1 MARRFI
7 ARAVLLCSIIV
18 LGASAALAQTAQF
31 TGRVVDSSEG
41 VVPGVT
47 VTATN
52 EENGFLATAVTGAD
66 GYYTLSGL
74 GPGKYT
80 IKVELEGFATVQ
92 QTGVVLQLGQTAR
105 MDFTMQVGAVT
116 DVVDVVG
123 AAPVI
128 QRETTSIG
136 QVIDNTSVT
145 TLPLNGRD
153 YTQLVTLT
161 PGATPNQNSRA
172 ADGISLNGART
183 LQTNY
188 RIDGVDNNN
197 YIMGLDTGS
206 TQALRPSVDSIQE
219 FRVESANFSAQYG
232 NAAGGVVTLAIK
244 SGSNE
249 FKGSAFEF
257 FRDDALDEQEYF
269 SKKSGLA
276 KPPLRYNQFGGTLG
290 GPIVRNRTFFFGS
303 YQGTRNTSSNTLIG
317 TVPTAEMRAGNFGS
331 KAVYDPLTAVG
342 GVRSAFPNN
351 TIPLSRMDPAALKL
365 LALIPQANLS
375 GTVNNYAANAE
386 TRDTANQVDVR
397 FDQALG
403 QVSRMFLRYSWQDR
417 DINRAGLFD
426 TDGHGGTAFQN
437 EALLITPTAWSIAG
451 GVTHVLSGTKLNEV
465 RFGFTQNKSG
475 QETPVS
481 EGLFAQYGLGGMPNA
496 SALDGLPSIAINNY
510 FRMGSRT
517 FTPNDKR
524 VRIYQFNDTFS
535 WTAGPHGIKFGV
547 EARLKKSMT
556 DSGSSARGAYT
567 FNGQFTSRT
576 AGSGVGDA
584 FADFLLGQT
593 SAASITTFQVS
604 ELEDRYIGAFVED
617 VWRLTP
623 KLTVNAGVRYEIQTP
638 PVDVNDAMAN
648 FDNDRSSPT
657 YGTLVTATGGGYESR
672 SFMKVD
678 MNNISPRLGAA
689 YSLDEQTVIRSS
701 YGVFYGGLGYL
712 GNNQTGSANPP
723 FFVSAAIN
731 SASTAAASGVLLSTG
746 FPSTILDPARVTNPG
761 VVSLPADSPL
771 SRTQQWNL
779 TVERELPWK
788 SAVSVSYIGSR
799 GSDIRAQSDINQPVP
814 GAGAQ
819 NPRRPFPTFGAIN
832 EFASWGESRYDALQM
847 KIERRYAN
855 GFSFLTS
862 YTFGKSTNNSSDGE
876 DTTGTLTPQDP
887 NNPDAEWA
895 LSGADVRHRFVTSF
909 IYDLPFGNFGP
920 AAARAILGGWQLGG
934 VFTAQGGV
942 PMSPTVAPS
951 PANTTGT
958 IRPNVV
964 GDWALSGDERTMDR
978 WYNVAAFAAPAAF
991 TYGNAGRNIIIA
1003 PGLVNLDLLVS
1014 RTVKL
1019 TGKYRLD
1026 IRGEFYNVANA
1037 VHLGRPELNILSPNA
1052 GKITTTQRPPRQVQL
1067 GARLSF

>member
-317 TVPTAEMRAGNFGS
+317 TVPTTEMRAGNFGS

-351 TIPLSRMDPAALKL
+351 AIPLSRMDPAALKL

-426 TDGHGGTAFQN
+426 TDGLGGTAFQN

-556 DSGSSARGAYT
+556 DSGS
-567 FNGQFTSRT
+567 
-576 AGSGVGDA
+576 
-584 FADFLLGQT
+584 
-593 SAASITTFQVS
+593 
-604 ELEDRYIGAFVED
+604 
-617 VWRLTP
+617 
-623 KLTVNAGVRYEIQTP
+623 
-638 PVDVNDAMAN
+638 
-648 FDNDRSSPT
+648 
-657 YGTLVTATGGGYESR
+657 
-672 SFMKVD
+672 
-678 MNNISPRLGAA
+678 
-689 YSLDEQTVIRSS
+689 
-701 YGVFYGGLGYL
+701 
-712 GNNQTGSANPP
+712 
-723 FFVSAAIN
+723 
-731 SASTAAASGVLLSTG
+731 
-746 FPSTILDPARVTNPG
+746 
-761 VVSLPADSPL
+761 
-771 SRTQQWNL
+771 
-779 TVERELPWK
+779 
-788 SAVSVSYIGSR
+788 
-799 GSDIRAQSDINQPVP
+799 
-814 GAGAQ
+814 
-819 NPRRPFPTFGAIN
+819 
-832 EFASWGESRYDALQM
+832 
-847 KIERRYAN
+847 
-855 GFSFLTS
+855 
-862 YTFGKSTNNSSDGE
+862 
-876 DTTGTLTPQDP
+876 
-887 NNPDAEWA
+887 
-895 LSGADVRHRFVTSF
+895 
-909 IYDLPFGNFGP
+909 
-920 AAARAILGGWQLGG
+920 
-934 VFTAQGGV
+934 
-942 PMSPTVAPS
+942 
-951 PANTTGT
+951 
-958 IRPNVV
+958 
-964 GDWALSGDERTMDR
+964 
-978 WYNVAAFAAPAAF
+978 
-991 TYGNAGRNIIIA
+991 
-1003 PGLVNLDLLVS
+1003 
-1014 RTVKL
+1014 
-1019 TGKYRLD
+1019 
-1026 IRGEFYNVANA
+1026 
-1037 VHLGRPELNILSPNA
+1037 
-1052 GKITTTQRPPRQVQL
+1052 
-1067 GARLSF
+1067 